1 MALIK
6 KILIANRG
14 EIALRIIKT
23 CKKLGIETVAVYSD
37 ADQDLPFV
45 QSADEAVNIGE
56 SQAQKSYLH
65 MEKILQVAK
74 IKNADAIHPGYGFLS
89 ENPNFP
95 KKCEKEGIIFIGPD
109 ESIIQAMGS
118 KIHARNKMKEAGVP
132 VLQGCEGIEDLDEA
146 VKMAEELGYPLMLK
160 ASAGGGGMGM
170 KVLQN
175 KEDLEKAFN
184 STVQQAKNFF
194 GDGSIYLEKL
204 IENPHHIEVQLLSD
218 HHGNS
223 VHLYD
228 RECSV
233 QRRNQKVI
241 EEGPSPFLSEAK
253 RQEICE
259 TAVKGAA
266 SIGYKNAGTMEFLV
280 DENQNYYFLEMNTRL
295 QVEHPVTEEV
305 TGLDLIELQ
314 IKVAAGEKLP
324 ITQEDV
330 ERKGHAIEC
339 RLYAEDPETFFPSP
353 GPLTTFKFPEDDT
366 RLDFGYEEGDKVS
379 PFYDPMLGKIIT
391 SGKDREEAIRNMENA
406 LEAVTVEGITT
417 NLPLLQEVMKDD
429 DFISGNYT
437 TKLLQNMNDR
447 REKVES

>member
-65 MEKILQVAK
+65 MEKILRVAK

-324 ITQEDV
+324 ITQEEV

-353 GPLTTFKFPEDDT
+353 GPLNTFKFPEDDT

>member
-353 GPLTTFKFPEDDT
+353 GPLNTFKFPEDDT

>member
-14 EIALRIIKT
+14 EIALRIIKS

-95 KKCEKEGIIFIGPD
+95 KKCEKEGLIFIGPD
-109 ESIIQAMGS
+109 EKIIQAMGS

-132 VLQGCEGIEDLDEA
+132 VLPGCEGIEDLDEA

-218 HHGNS
+218 HHGNT

-259 TAVKGAA
+259 TAVKGAV

-305 TGLDLIELQ
+305 TGLDLVELQ

-324 ITQEDV
+324 FTQEEV
-330 ERKGHAIEC
+330 ERKGHAVEC
-339 RLYAEDPETFFPSP
+339 RLYAEDPKTFFPSP
-353 GPLTTFKFPEDDT
+353 GPLNTFKFPEDNT

-391 SGKDREEAIRNMENA
+391 SGKDREEAIRNMEKA
-406 LEAVTVEGITT
+406 LDGVTVEGITT
-417 NLPLLQEVMKDD
+417 NLPLLQQVMKDD
-429 DFISGNYT
+429 EFVSGMYT